1 MSESQTNEIIQSWL
15 SYRYEGTFR
24 WDIVY
29 NLLLWTGVKTE
40 LASEVHVQAGLN
52 TSKNVN
58 SKISLGNF
66 VWLCMFDHFWV
77 TFFFFF
83 SSLYWIWISFFTRIY
98 LLLYLALH
106 IQEECNSQVRYTF
119 SVRQWHTEIQSP
131 YSLFVPRLNIPSSPC
146 LSSLCHMLQSTD

>member
-1 MSESQTNEIIQSWL
+1 MKSYNHGYHIDMKGHLDEILSIISCSEQGSKQSWL
-15 SYRYEGTFR
+15 VRFMSRQVWTFPR
-24 WDIVY
+24 MSIPKFIWEILFDCVCLI
-29 NLLLWTGVKTE
+29 TFG
-40 LASEVHVQAGLN
+40 
-52 TSKNVN
+52 
-58 SKISLGNF
+58 
-66 VWLCMFDHFWV
+66 WL
-77 TFFFFF
+77 FFFFF